1 MKININFGNKI
12 LVLPQ
17 GFAENADRASK
28 NDIKVFL
35 AVVAENE
42 KENVDLSAL
51 SETLGLE
58 LRELVASLR
67 FWMEAGVL
75 GLSEQLPE
83 ISEPLNSKVNEVSA
97 ETLKDKSKSRD
108 KAPVRLKKDIELPDY
123 TTEELAEI
131 LEKRME
137 TSQLIHECQQTLG
150 KVFNTREI
158 NVILGLV
165 DYLSLGWEYVI
176 ELIGYCARIEK
187 RSVGY
192 VERVAYSM
200 LDEGID
206 EVNALKAKIEEL
218 EGVWKNETFVRKLFG
233 MKSRAFTA
241 KEKRCI
247 GKWFGTF
254 GYEKDVVSKAYEI
267 TVNTTNEPSVP
278 YANAIIERWYSEGM
292 KNLEDVEKAEVKRQ
306 EERKRS
312 ESTDGSFDTDDF
324 FESALQRSYGAV
336 GSDDKK

>member
-1 MKININFGNKI
+1 MKINVNFGNKI

-17 GFAENADRASK
+17 GFAENIDRASK
-28 NDIKVFL
+28 NDIKAFFAVL
-35 AVVAENE
+35 AESE
-42 KENVDLSAL
+42 KPNVDL
-51 SETLGLE
+51 LE
-58 LRELVASLR
+58 LAAKLNMTLQELVASLR
-67 FWMEAGVL
+67 FWMEVGIV
-75 GLSEQLPE
+75 GLSEQLPKIE
-83 ISEPLNSKVNEVSA
+83 DRANAA
-97 ETLKDKSKSRD
+97 EANKIVQTDEKENAKK
-108 KAPVRLKKDIELPDY
+108 PVRLKKDVELPDY

-165 DYLSLGWEYVI
+165 DYLALGWEYVI
-176 ELIGYCARIEK
+176 ELIGYCARIGK

-192 VERVAYSM
+192 VERITYSM
-200 LDEGID
+200 IDEGID
-206 EVNALKAKIEEL
+206 NVNALKAKIEEL

-233 MKSRAFTA
+233 MKSRALTA
-241 KEKRCI
+241 KEKKCI

-267 TVNTTNEPSVP
+267 TVNTTNESSVP

-292 KNLEDVEKAEVKRQ
+292 KTLEDIERAEAKRREEKKVSDNTE
-306 EERKRS
+306 
-312 ESTDGSFDTDDF
+312 GSFDTDDF
-324 FESALQRSYGAV
+324 FESALQRSYGAI
-336 GSDDKK
+336 GTDDKK

>member
-1 MKININFGNKI
+1 MKINVNFGNKI

-17 GFAENADRASK
+17 GFAENIDRASK
-28 NDIKVFL
+28 NDIKAFFAVL
-35 AVVAENE
+35 AESE
-42 KENVDLSAL
+42 KPNVDL
-51 SETLGLE
+51 LE
-58 LRELVASLR
+58 LAAKLNMTLQELVASLR
-67 FWMEAGVL
+67 FWMEVGIV
-75 GLSEQLPE
+75 GLSEQLPNIE
-83 ISEPLNSKVNEVSA
+83 DRANAA
-97 ETLKDKSKSRD
+97 EANKIVQTDEKENAKK
-108 KAPVRLKKDIELPDY
+108 PVRLKKDVELPDY

-165 DYLSLGWEYVI
+165 DYLALGWEYVI
-176 ELIGYCARIEK
+176 ELIGYCARIGK

-192 VERVAYSM
+192 VERITYSM
-200 LDEGID
+200 ID
-206 EVNALKAKIEEL
+206 EVIDNVNALKAKIEEL

-233 MKSRAFTA
+233 MKSRALTA
-241 KEKRCI
+241 KEKKCI

-267 TVNTTNEPSVP
+267 TVNTTNESSVP

-292 KNLEDVEKAEVKRQ
+292 KTLEDIERAEAKRREEKKVSDNTE
-306 EERKRS
+306 
-312 ESTDGSFDTDDF
+312 GSFDTDDF
-324 FESALQRSYGAV
+324 FESALQRSYGAI
-336 GSDDKK
+336 GTDDKK